1 MFFKPIKIFQSNTMQ
16 KKTKETKC
24 KESFVEPE
32 NIYVNIIIK
41 ICEYYNKKRN
51 FFSWEIFFQNA
62 QKYT

>member
-1 MFFKPIKIFQSNTMQ
+1 MQ

-51 FFSWEIFFQNA
+51 FFS
-62 QKYT
+62 